1 MIADIPY
8 SKLKVGNTAE
18 ISKTI
23 SETDVY
29 NFAGIC
35 GDFNPLHVD
44 QEFAAKTPFKKR
56 IAHGMLS
63 ASLIS
68 TLLGTTLPGKNTIYM
83 EQSLK
88 FRAPVFI
95 GDTITARVEVI
106 ELITEKNIARLKT
119 EAINQSGDVVID
131 GQATIMKKT

>member
-1 MIADIPY
+1 VIADIPY
-8 SKLKVGNTAE
+8 SDLKIGDSAE

-23 SETDVY
+23 SEADIY

-44 QEFAAKTPFKKR
+44 EEFASKTPFKKR
-56 IAHGMLS
+56 IAHGMLG

-68 TLLGTTLPGKNTIYM
+68 TLLGTTLPGKNTIYI

-88 FRAPVFI
+88 FKAPVYI
-95 GDTITARVEVI
+95 GDTITARIEVL
-106 ELITEKNIARLKT
+106 ELVQEKNIARLKT
-119 EAINQSGDVVID
+119 EAYNQNGEIVID

>member
-8 SKLKVGNTAE
+8 SDLKIGDSAE

-23 SETDVY
+23 SEADIY

-44 QEFAAKTPFKKR
+44 EEFASKTPFKKR
-56 IAHGMLS
+56 IAHGMLG

-68 TLLGTTLPGKNTIYM
+68 TLLGTTLPGKNTIYI

-88 FRAPVFI
+88 FKAPVYI
-95 GDTITARVEVI
+95 GDTITARIEVL
-106 ELITEKNIARLKT
+106 ELVQEKNIARLKT
-119 EAINQSGDVVID
+119 EAYNQNGEIVID

>member
-131 GQATIMKKT
+131 GQATIMKKN

>member
-8 SKLKVGNTAE
+8 SDLKIGDSAE

-23 SETDVY
+23 SETDIY

-44 QEFAAKTPFKKR
+44 EEFASKTPFKKR
-56 IAHGMLS
+56 IAHGMLC

-83 EQSLK
+83 EQNLK
-88 FRAPVFI
+88 FKAPVYI
-95 GDTITARVEVI
+95 GDTITAKIEVI
-106 ELITEKNIARLKT
+106 DLIQEKNIAILKT
-119 EAINQSGDVVID
+119 EAYNQAGEIVID
-131 GQATIMKKT
+131 GQATVMKKT

>member
-1 MIADIPY
+1 MIADVPY
-8 SKLKVGNTAE
+8 ASLKVGDSAE
-18 ISKTI
+18 MSKTI

-44 QEFAAKTPFKKR
+44 SEAAARSPFKKR
-56 IAHGMLS
+56 IAHGMLA

-68 TLLGTTLPGKNTIYM
+68 AVLGTALPGKNTIYI
-83 EQSLK
+83 EQNLQ
-88 FRAPVFI
+88 FNAPVFI

-106 ELITEKNIARLKT
+106 ELKPEKNTARLKT
-119 EAINQSGDVVID
+119 EALNQSGKKVIA
-131 GQATIMKKT
+131 GHAVIMKKN

>member
-8 SKLKVGNTAE
+8 SKLKVGDTAE

-44 QEFAAKTPFKKR
+44 QEYAAKTPFKKR

-68 TLLGTTLPGKNTIYM
+68 ALLGTTLPGKNTIYM
-83 EQSLK
+83 EQNLK

>member
-8 SKLKVGNTAE
+8 SDLKIGDSAE

-23 SETDVY
+23 SEADIY

-44 QEFAAKTPFKKR
+44 EEFASKTPFKKR
-56 IAHGMLS
+56 IAHGMLG

-83 EQSLK
+83 EQNLK
-88 FRAPVFI
+88 FKAPVYI
-95 GDTITARVEVI
+95 GDTITARIEVL
-106 ELITEKNIARLKT
+106 ELIQEKNIAKLKT
-119 EAINQSGDVVID
+119 EAYNQNGEIVID
-131 GQATIMKKT
+131 GQATIMKKS

>member
-1 MIADIPY
+1 MIADISY
-8 SKLKVGNTAE
+8 SALKIGDSAE

-44 QEFAAKTPFKKR
+44 HEFAAKSPFKKR

-68 TLLGTTLPGKNTIYM
+68 TLLGTALPGKNTIYM
-83 EQSLK
+83 EQNLK

-95 GDTITARVEVI
+95 GDTITAKVEVI
-106 ELITEKNIARLKT
+106 ELIKEKYIAKLKT
-119 EAINQSGDVVID
+119 EAVNQAGKIVID

>member
-8 SKLKVGNTAE
+8 SDLNIGDTAE
-18 ISKTI
+18 FSKTI

-44 QEFAAKTPFKKR
+44 REFAEKSPFKKR

-63 ASLIS
+63 AGLIS
-68 TLLGTTLPGKNTIYM
+68 TVLGTTLPGKNTIYL
-83 EQSLK
+83 EQNLK
-88 FRAPVFI
+88 FRAPVYI

-106 ELITEKNIARLKT
+106 ELITEKNIACLKT
-119 EAINQSGDVVID
+119 EALNQSGDIVIE

>member
-1 MIADIPY
+1 MIADIPFA
-8 SKLKVGNTAE
+8 SLKLGDSAE

-35 GDFNPLHVD
+35 GDFNPLHVNR
-44 QEFAAKTPFKKR
+44 EFAEKTPFKKR

-63 ASLIS
+63 VSLIS
-68 TLLGTTLPGKNTIYM
+68 SVLGTALPGKNTIYL

-88 FRAPVFI
+88 FHAPVFI
-95 GDTITARVEVI
+95 GDTITARVEI
-106 ELITEKNIARLKT
+106 IGLKTDKNIARLKT
-119 EAINQSGDVVID
+119 EAVNQEGKIVVD
-131 GQATIMKKT
+131 GEASIMKKT